1 MDYSKAFEW
10 WLKAAKQG
18 NESAQFNIGKMYENG
33 DGVEQN
39 FTKAVEWYSKA
50 AEQGDGFAQHYLGE
64 AYFYGFNVAKDNAK
78 ALYWLKKAADNDYS
92 RAFGI
97 LALVYDDME
106 LYSEAL
112 KWFLKAI
119 ETESDGTEEYFV
131 GYYYENGLGTTSD
144 YQKAFSW
151 YKKAA
156 DKEYPAGMAS
166 IGFFYEMGIVVEKDE
181 KKAFSLYKRAAEK
194 GAPIGQARLAMA
206 YYEGMG
212 TQKNNDLALYWMRKA
227 TENGG
232 EEAVEL
238 LATLKELIAYE
249 KKYGV
254 QQPYVTNGNTITI
267 IMDKRNSIYY
277 VPCKINGE
285 KADFV
290 FDTGAGLIS
299 LSSDFAER
307 LKNLGLLTDE
317 DFLGYGTSMIADGST
332 HNVLVVNIRDV
343 EIGGLHLYN
352 VRASIKDQQNAPL
365 LLGQSAIE
373 KLGRVTID
381 GHKLIIH
388 KD

>member
-1 MDYSKAFEW
+1 MQDRNLPDF
-10 WLKAAKQG
+10 
-18 NESAQFNIGKMYENG
+18 
-33 DGVEQN
+33 
-39 FTKAVEWYSKA
+39 
-50 AEQGDGFAQHYLGE
+50 
-64 AYFYGFNVAKDNAK
+64 
-78 ALYWLKKAADNDYS
+78 
-92 RAFGI
+92 
-97 LALVYDDME
+97 
-106 LYSEAL
+106 
-112 KWFLKAI
+112 
-119 ETESDGTEEYFV
+119 
-131 GYYYENGLGTTSD
+131 
-144 YQKAFSW
+144 QKAFSW

-156 DKEYPAGMAS
+156 DKEDPAGMAS
-166 IGFFYEMGIVVEKDE
+166 LGFFYEMGIVVEKDE

-194 GAPIGQARLAMA
+194 GVPLGQARLGLA

-212 TQKNNDLALYWMRKA
+212 TQKNNDLALYWMGKA
-227 TENGG
+227 TENGD

-249 KKYGV
+249 KQYGV

-332 HNVLVVNIRDV
+332 HDVLVVNIRDV

-373 KLGRVTID
+373 KLGKVTID